1 MISAKEISK
10 SYDGKQALES
20 ISLEVEEGEV
30 VGLIGPNGAGK
41 STVMQVLT
49 GQLPRNSGEAQVLGQ
64 DPEDDPEGLRERL
77 GILPE
82 REDPPSFLTGNEYL
96 DFVSDVRGA
105 DIDKE
110 RWVEMMELEGKMEK
124 ETRLLSK
131 GERQKLMFIQA
142 LFHDPEALFIDE
154 PMINLDPR
162 IQERVKERISE
173 YASGGGVVLLSTHV
187 IPLAEELCDRAYVVE
202 DGRTVEEL
210 SVADE
215 DLSEVFS
222 DQHNP

>member
-1 MISAKEISK
+1 MISAKGISK

-20 ISLEVEEGEV
+20 ISLGVEEGEV

-96 DFVSDVRGA
+96 HFVSDVRGA

-222 DQHNP
+222 DQYNP

>member
-222 DQHNP
+222 DQNNP

>member
-10 SYDGKQALES
+10 SYDEKQALES
-20 ISLEVEEGEV
+20 ISVEVQKGEV

-41 STVMQVLT
+41 STMMQVLT
-49 GQLPRNSGEAQVLGQ
+49 GQLPRSSGEAQVLGQ
-64 DPEDDPEGLRERL
+64 DPEDDPEGLREKL

-82 REDPPSFLTGNEYL
+82 REDPPSFLTGSEYL

-110 RWVEMMELEGKMEK
+110 RWIEMMELEGKMEK

-162 IQERVKERISE
+162 IQKRVKQQIGE
-173 YASGGGVVLLSTHV
+173 YADGGGAVLLSTHV

-202 DGRTVEEL
+202 DGRTVKEL
-210 SVADE
+210 SVAKE

-222 DQHNP
+222 DQRNP